1 MGDMLGNS
9 LSALVSYQRAIA
21 TTSHNIANADTEGYS
36 RQAVTFNTR
45 VPQQVGSFAIGSGV
59 NIDAV
64 RRVYDSFAVEQMRT
78 ASNSHA
84 QLSSYYSLSSQL
96 DNALSDPELG
106 ISTALSRFYDSVQN
120 VADDPASMSSRQ
132 LLLSEASALGD
143 RFADMSSQMDSLD
156 KEVNA
161 RITSVVSEINDYVGQ
176 IALSNKMIVEARGK
190 FSGEPN
196 DLLDQRDQSLL
207 KLSELVGIS
216 TVAQD
221 DGAVNVFVGN
231 GQSLVLG
238 SEPQQLTASPSQ
250 FDAQRV
256 EIAVRGAVN
265 VEISDVLSGGSL
277 GGVLAFRDDLLD
289 KSKNELGRIAVA
301 VSASI
306 NDINRAGLDLQG
318 NRGGDIFAVPSP
330 TTFAASTNT
339 GTAAMTANIT
349 DIGALTGNN
358 LMISYNGTAWQV
370 FNEASRQPVTGFS
383 GAGTPADPLVVEGL
397 SISVD
402 TPPVAGDRFV
412 VRPVSGAAAD
422 LQVVMTDPAGI
433 AAAAATRSAAAT
445 TNTGSGSISETRVVD
460 PDNAN
465 LTDTLTLSF
474 IAPDTYQVNGSG
486 SFAYTPGQTVVMN
499 GNAFVLNGTPS
510 VGDSF
515 SVAANSGAVG
525 DNRNMLAMA
534 AAEELGYLNGGRSSI
549 ADTVNGMV
557 GNIAVA
563 TRSTQLNLDSQ
574 QALLNQATARV
585 QGLSGVNL
593 DEEAANLLKYQQA
606 YQAAAQATSVA
617 NELFQSLMGAFR

>member
-36 RQAVTFNTR
+36 RQTVSFNTR

-221 DGAVNVFVGN
+221 DGSVNVFVGN

-397 SISVD
+397 SISLD

-474 IAPDTYQVNGSG
+474 IAPDTYRVNGSG

>member
-256 EIAVRGAVN
+256 EIAIRGAVN

-301 VSASI
+301 VSGSI

-402 TPPVAGDRFV
+402 MLPVAGDRFV

>member
-1 MGDMLGNS
+1 
-9 LSALVSYQRAIA
+9 
-21 TTSHNIANADTEGYS
+21 GYS
-36 RQAVTFNTR
+36 RQAVSFNTR

-221 DGAVNVFVGN
+221 DGSVNVFVGN

-256 EIAVRGAVN
+256 EIAIRGAVN

-460 PDNAN
+460 PDNAS

>member
-36 RQAVTFNTR
+36 RQAVSFNTR

-221 DGAVNVFVGN
+221 DGSVNVFVGN

-358 LMISYNGTAWQV
+358 LMLSYNGTAWQV

>member
-221 DGAVNVFVGN
+221 DGSVNVFVGN

-301 VSASI
+301 V
-306 NDINRAGLDLQG
+306 
-318 NRGGDIFAVPSP
+318 
-330 TTFAASTNT
+330 
-339 GTAAMTANIT
+339 
-349 DIGALTGNN
+349 
-358 LMISYNGTAWQV
+358 
-370 FNEASRQPVTGFS
+370 
-383 GAGTPADPLVVEGL
+383 
-397 SISVD
+397 
-402 TPPVAGDRFV
+402 
-412 VRPVSGAAAD
+412 
-422 LQVVMTDPAGI
+422 
-433 AAAAATRSAAAT
+433 
-445 TNTGSGSISETRVVD
+445 
-460 PDNAN
+460 
-465 LTDTLTLSF
+465 
-474 IAPDTYQVNGSG
+474 
-486 SFAYTPGQTVVMN
+486 
-499 GNAFVLNGTPS
+499 
-510 VGDSF
+510 
-515 SVAANSGAVG
+515 
-525 DNRNMLAMA
+525 
-534 AAEELGYLNGGRSSI
+534 
-549 ADTVNGMV
+549 
-557 GNIAVA
+557 
-563 TRSTQLNLDSQ
+563 
-574 QALLNQATARV
+574 
-585 QGLSGVNL
+585 
-593 DEEAANLLKYQQA
+593 
-606 YQAAAQATSVA
+606 
-617 NELFQSLMGAFR
+617 